1 MQVRNI
7 YVEGKAVFAK
17 SEGNGQEKFY
27 VEGAADG
34 VYTLRK
40 DEAKGQGVLR
50 DKVFAEEDLNEIPWE
65 RDS

>member
-1 MQVRNI
+1 MQVPNI

-17 SEGNGQEKFY
+17 SEGNGQEKLY

-40 DEAKGQGVLR
+40 AEAKGQGVLR

-65 RDS
+65 ADS

>member
-17 SEGNGQEKFY
+17 SEGHGREKLY
-27 VEGAADG
+27 VEGGADG

-40 DEAKGQGVLR
+40 DEAKGRGVLR

-65 RDS
+65 SDS